1 MTSPAMRKLLG
12 AKKKAPPRP
21 ITWIKVRRNA
31 PYIRFVIPPCFVC
44 DNETV
49 DVVMYNCASGG
60 ARCLRC
66 FSKMER
72 GADEG

>member
-1 MTSPAMRKLLG
+1 MR
-12 AKKKAPPRP
+12 RS
-21 ITWIKVRRNA
+21 A
-31 PYIRFVIPPCFVC
+31 PYVRFVIPPCFVC
-44 DNETV
+44 DNETD